1 MVHPSACSC
10 SCGWYQPDVDL
21 APADAWWKEAIRH
34 ETENRWYVRQLPGAW
49 AATFGGS
56 QVDALIKHQVEV
68 PSDRSFRPYGR
79 RVLAEPRES
88 EEFKKAMIWVDEEV
102 PEGRGLQDLGV
113 PRGVAEGPGQLVKP
127 TQTDERQLPQSPP
140 WREPAPEAQATEPV
154 AVTLATQPME
164 PCLASTGDA
173 TLRTEAL
180 RAVPSEV
187 TCSKCGAMVP
197 ADANFCP
204 NCGASM
210 TKQPV
215 QVAVE
220 AKSKPSKPSKPSAKA
235 RSQKSGPGP
244 QATAWPLE
252 PSPSTGFESSRAASG
267 AQRDAKFQATPS
279 SDRCQAQAPPR
290 PKAVHFQRP
299 YLLGI
304 VPTHLVAR
312 HACCGEGRM
321 MANYFA
327 LPYQAPDAT
336 KTSRGFAA
344 FGDGLNLCKISQ
356 CREH

>member
-1 MVHPSACSC
+1 MVHPSSACSC

-102 PEGRGLQDLGV
+102 PEGQGLQDLGV

-235 RSQKSGPGP
+235 RSKSPARAHKPRLGHWSLLRQQDLKAPGP
-244 QATAWPLE
+244 PPE
-252 PSPSTGFESSRAASG
+252 PRETQSF
-267 AQRDAKFQATPS
+267 K
-279 SDRCQAQAPPR
+279 PPR
-290 PKAVHFQRP
+290 RVTGAKPKPRLAPKQCISKGHTYLVSCPRTWWPGMPAVER
-299 YLLGI
+299 
-304 VPTHLVAR
+304 V
-312 HACCGEGRM
+312 E
-321 MANYFA
+321 
-327 LPYQAPDAT
+327 
-336 KTSRGFAA
+336 
-344 FGDGLNLCKISQ
+344 
-356 CREH
+356 

>member
-1 MVHPSACSC
+1 MVHPSSACSC

-88 EEFKKAMIWVDEEV
+88 EEFKKAMTWVDEEV
-102 PEGRGLQDLGV
+102 PEAQGLQNLGV
-113 PRGVAEGPGQLVKP
+113 PRGVKGSQVKP
-127 TQTDERQLPQSPP
+127 PQTDEQLPESPM
-140 WREPAPEAQATEPV
+140 REPAPAQATEPV
-154 AVTLATQPME
+154 AESLATPMEPME

-180 RAVPSEV
+180 RAVPSAV

-210 TKQPV
+210 GKQPV
-215 QVAVE
+215 QVPVK
-220 AKSKPSKPSKPSAKA
+220 AKSNPSKPRKLSKPSAKA
-235 RSQKSGPGP
+235 RSKSPARPAHKPRLGHWSLLRQQDLKAPGP
-244 QATAWPLE
+244 RPPEPETQRFKPPHRVTAKPKPRLAPKQCISKGHTYLVSCPRTWWPGMPVE
-252 PSPSTGFESSRAASG
+252 RVE
-267 AQRDAKFQATPS
+267 
-279 SDRCQAQAPPR
+279 
-290 PKAVHFQRP
+290 
-299 YLLGI
+299 
-304 VPTHLVAR
+304 
-312 HACCGEGRM
+312 
-321 MANYFA
+321 
-327 LPYQAPDAT
+327 
-336 KTSRGFAA
+336 
-344 FGDGLNLCKISQ
+344 
-356 CREH
+356 